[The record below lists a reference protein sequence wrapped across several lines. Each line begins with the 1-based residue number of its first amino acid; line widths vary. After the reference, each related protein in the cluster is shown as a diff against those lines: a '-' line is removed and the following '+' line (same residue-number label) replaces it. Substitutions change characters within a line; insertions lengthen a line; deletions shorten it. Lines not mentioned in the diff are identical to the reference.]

1 MADNSKISGGDRAR
15 NALITGT
22 AGAYLGSMVLDGK
35 VKIPAALRKLL
46 RTRRRTANIHGARA
60 GGVAGA
66 VLGAT
71 NKGKRSE
78 TVDSVATGGDW
89 KFSAFIEDMAFKSLP
104 KEVQAEVTRFVDAKA
119 GTPLVHYGMTV
130 TELIGKADA
139 ENLKSARKSLGTLRA
154 SRAWEEVN
162 GKIKAGSKYI
172 LLMNDR
178 IVDGHHFLAKAER
191 GAITSSLNV
200 LDLTPARL
208 STGKTTEFAA
218 APKLLKEKEG
228 EHPTVEKARYAGR
241 TAGMGVGAGV
251 AGVIGAER
259 GSMASGVQ
267 GMKATVD
274 HAKKAMD
281 EDFVGQVQKAAK
293 RNQTIRLSP
302 DEMERYERLVMHHDG
317 KQEVKLLP
325 GKDVKALPSTAPLG
339 KVEKGKPSAGKQVLK
354 QAKWKAQDAAES
366 AWKYLKRPSM
376 SKTLILGGMAGSF
389 VGGKIGERHGHRMVE
404 SNKETQKKMAAN
416 RVLKKAAEIA
426 KVRAIADQ
434 LYKHER
440 ERQMSAKLLGLHQ
453 FAETP
458 SNRTR
463 DLRDKLGLA
472 KDVGTLGLIGGA
484 GYGGHKLYKQGQK
497 AVAELTPA
505 VRRTLARAN
514 VGLRQAGKLGKSW
527 RKAAITTKETLDKV
541 AGSPLIAPVESM
553 NRGLAKAGRKLAAV
567 PKIIGQ
573 MKMWTHADP
582 RAMTTFETAPKR
594 DKLSQARDIAVL
606 GGAAAATGAAGY
618 LVHQGRKVVKAV
630 APAVKDVK
638 ATTTNVRHATRIG
651 ADMGRVYGD
660 LTQPLRD
667 PKRWQAKVR
676 GGFRRGQRAAAAA
689 PAPGWAQK
697 VVRIGKKIRLLQ
709 LGPQGQMKLTQ
720 FAVIDPSE
728 AYGVIDSHTGQV
740 MHKTTYA
747 KRNVSRKVAER
758 LGLKYGSGDRYRANF
773 LKPQHIAAKV
783 TRAVSGV
790 HFSEFG
796 VIGAA
801 VGTVAGAMLG
811 GKVRAP
817 LYRALLK
824 RNPEKPL
831 GKWAKRRARAGAYA
845 VENGAPALGGAVGGM
860 VGRKAQQEMG
870 DLRVLRQ
877 FGGSEQQADL
887 HSGRYMDSWD
897 SFIGKSKGYRKKDV
911 NEYHRLRRQLADHE
925 SGARKFAP
933 ETVSKI
939 HGGMKAIVNNPLEA
953 TTGQVGRSIM
963 RKANTV
969 RMVSERGGGLAADA
983 VKHLRGDKREKDA
996 WGREKKREWEKPWF
1010 QRKRNQLVAGG
1021 AILATGLAYRKFPKL
1036 QRGVEGL
1043 KTKGKDAVNKVWAD
1057 TFPDKG
1063 TAHAAAMTGKPQST
1077 SAMIEEEAKALAA
1090 KLAKDAKEAKARSK
1104 GPKLKVVKPKASRP
1118 IKGGDTPSLN
1128 LAAHLGKLTRFN
1140 DPLDAG
1146 WDLRDARGR
1155 SARVFAPGSQGRERR
1170 PKEWYEKIDNERKL
1184 WAGAALA
1191 GTGLGAAVMHKLG
1204 GKKLAGA
1211 TERAVQA
1218 ERAKIRKALQA
1229 VHKKRAAAGGPPPSN
1244 IRFMPKPSAGAAA

>member
-1 MADNSKISGGDRAR
+1 
-15 NALITGT
+15 
-22 AGAYLGSMVLDGK
+22 
-35 VKIPAALRKLL
+35 
-46 RTRRRTANIHGARA
+46 
-60 GGVAGA
+60 
-66 VLGAT
+66 
-71 NKGKRSE
+71 
-78 TVDSVATGGDW
+78 
-89 KFSAFIEDMAFKSLP
+89 
-104 KEVQAEVTRFVDAKA
+104 
-119 GTPLVHYGMTV
+119 
-130 TELIGKADA
+130 
-139 ENLKSARKSLGTLRA
+139 
-154 SRAWEEVN
+154 
-162 GKIKAGSKYI
+162 
-172 LLMNDR
+172 
-178 IVDGHHFLAKAER
+178 
-191 GAITSSLNV
+191 
-200 LDLTPARL
+200 
-208 STGKTTEFAA
+208 
-218 APKLLKEKEG
+218 
-228 EHPTVEKARYAGR
+228 
-241 TAGMGVGAGV
+241 
-251 AGVIGAER
+251 
-259 GSMASGVQ
+259 
-267 GMKATVD
+267 
-274 HAKKAMD
+274 
-281 EDFVGQVQKAAK
+281 
-293 RNQTIRLSP
+293 
-302 DEMERYERLVMHHDG
+302 
-317 KQEVKLLP
+317 
-325 GKDVKALPSTAPLG
+325 
-339 KVEKGKPSAGKQVLK
+339 
-354 QAKWKAQDAAES
+354 
-366 AWKYLKRPSM
+366 
-376 SKTLILGGMAGSF
+376 
-389 VGGKIGERHGHRMVE
+389 
-404 SNKETQKKMAAN
+404 
-416 RVLKKAAEIA
+416 
-426 KVRAIADQ
+426 
-434 LYKHER
+434 
-440 ERQMSAKLLGLHQ
+440 
-453 FAETP
+453 
-458 SNRTR
+458 
-463 DLRDKLGLA
+463 
-472 KDVGTLGLIGGA
+472 
-484 GYGGHKLYKQGQK
+484 
-497 AVAELTPA
+497 
-505 VRRTLARAN
+505 
-514 VGLRQAGKLGKSW
+514 
-527 RKAAITTKETLDKV
+527 
-541 AGSPLIAPVESM
+541 
-553 NRGLAKAGRKLAAV
+553 
-567 PKIIGQ
+567 
-573 MKMWTHADP
+573 
-582 RAMTTFETAPKR
+582 MTTFETAPKR

-709 LGPQGQMKLTQ
+709 VGPQGQMKLTQ

-801 VGTVAGAMLG
+801 VGTLAGAMLG

-870 DLRVLRQ
+870 DLRVLRK
-877 FGGSEQQADL
+877 FGSSEQQADL
-887 HSGRYMDSWD
+887 HGGRFVDAWD
-897 SFIGKSKGYRKKDV
+897 TFTGKAKGYRKRDV
-911 NEYHRLRRQLADHE
+911 NDYHRMRKMLADHE

-933 ETVSKI
+933 ETVGKLKR
-939 HGGMKAIVNNPLEA
+939 GMQDIADNPLEA

-1043 KTKGKDAVNKVWAD
+1043 KTKGKDAVNKVFPDA
-1057 TFPDKG
+1057 FPDKG
-1063 TAHAAAMTGKPQST
+1063 TAAAHAAAQTGKKQST
-1077 SAMIEEEAKALAA
+1077 AAEIAADIKSQAEALKQQAAATKAAQ
-1090 KLAKDAKEAKARSK
+1090 
-1104 GPKLKVVKPKASRP
+1104 PKVVKPRVRKPKPAP
-1118 IKGGDTPSLN
+1118 GAGTGTLN

-1204 GKKLAGA
+1204 GKKLTGA